1 MAFGWSQEV
10 IIWERRLRKV
20 SHTVL
25 SSMVGFHSSYNQME
39 VPKGPW
45 DLAGC

>member
-1 MAFGWSQEV
+1 MVTGGDHLGAVGSEKFPTQ
-10 IIWERRLRKV
+10 L
-20 SHTVL
+20 L